1 MMPRVQ
7 MRVNGAIRMTICRG
21 FLAMVWFKVIAFY
34 FGSRNQKPTVGPSD
48 SGKGHRVRFQVS
60 EVGGQRSDDGWQR
73 TDDRFRIADLG
84 FKSKETGD
92 RSQESG
98 VRRG

>member
-1 MMPRVQ
+1 
-7 MRVNGAIRMTICRG
+7 MTICRG
-21 FLAMVWFKVIAFY
+21 FLAMGWFEVIAFY